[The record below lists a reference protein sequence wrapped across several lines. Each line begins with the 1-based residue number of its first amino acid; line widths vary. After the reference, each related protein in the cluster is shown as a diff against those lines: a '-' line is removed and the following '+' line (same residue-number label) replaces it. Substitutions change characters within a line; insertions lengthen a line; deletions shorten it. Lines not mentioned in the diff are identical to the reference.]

1 QLKWR
6 SVMKALLSISGVVLL
21 AAGMF
26 LGGCSS
32 TYTVKA
38 AQLTREGRIYF
49 QYQEYD
55 QALKVLKESADI
67 DFENSATHYWLG
79 QTYQKKAN
87 PHSAIEEYRLAIR
100 FSPALEV
107 AQAALITTLHQVG
120 NLDES
125 IAATRSFLKYK
136 AGRAGDLVLL
146 GKNFAQNGLEH
157 QATMTFQRAQEL
169 EPDNP
174 VPSIALADFYLAQGD
189 TEKEREN
196 IMVAVA
202 IGPYYP
208 GLARR
213 AGQLGI
219 KVEAPRPQ
227 GYPTR
232 TPLQRSLLGW
242 DDK

>member
-1 QLKWR
+1 
-6 SVMKALLSISGVVLL
+6 MKALLSVLGVVLP

-32 TYTVKA
+32 TYTIKA
-38 AQLTREGRIYF
+38 ARLTSQGQIYF

-67 DFENSATHYWLG
+67 DFENPATHYWLG

-87 PHSAIEEYRLAIR
+87 PHTAIEEYRLAVR
-100 FSPALEV
+100 FEPALEV

-120 NLDES
+120 ELDES

-136 AGRAGDLVLL
+136 AGRAGELVLL

-157 QATMTFQRAQEL
+157 QALMTFQRAQEL

-202 IGPYYP
+202 IGPFYP